1 MLLIISPAKKL
12 DDKTPAPVS
21 DYTQPDHLDK
31 AAELIDTMRQ
41 KDSFEIANLMKLSMK
56 LADLNMQRYQQW
68 HTPFTPDNA
77 KQALFAFTG
86 DVYQGIDATSLSIND
101 IAFAQD
107 HLHILSGL
115 YGILRPLDL
124 MQAYRLEMGTKL
136 ATDHGRNLYEFWG
149 NTITNAVNKALVAQ
163 GDNVLINLASNEY
176 FKSIRLDKLKGR
188 IVTPVFKEYRKG
200 AFRIISFNAKR
211 ARGLM
216 SRFII
221 MNSLSDP
228 EDIKLFDTDD
238 YTFNPDLS
246 SQDKFIFT
254 R

>member
-1 MLLIISPAKKL
+1 
-12 DDKTPAPVS
+12 
-21 DYTQPDHLDK
+21 
-31 AAELIDTMRQ
+31 
-41 KDSFEIANLMKLSMK
+41 
-56 LADLNMQRYQQW
+56 
-68 HTPFTPDNA
+68 
-77 KQALFAFTG
+77 
-86 DVYQGIDATSLSIND
+86 
-101 IAFAQD
+101 
-107 HLHILSGL
+107 
-115 YGILRPLDL
+115 

-163 GDNVLINLASNEY
+163 GDDVLINLASNEY